1 MADDGSLPLRLVDAV
16 RLEQDVRDALLP
28 GATRVDGHGVV
39 HRLPRLFYE
48 VRSWDEALDVELA
61 EHFRLWEFIQTDAR
75 EALPLQRFPRYIPCA
90 LPLLAAALECFRTA
104 VGTYV
109 HIAANGG
116 YRSPRHL
123 LARERASTHCW
134 GTAVNIYRIGD
145 TVLDNRDAI
154 SRYAAIARKAM
165 PGVWVRPCGTAPG
178 EVDDHLHLD
187 LGYVVAEPRHEALG
201 PATALEAPA
210 T

>member
-1 MADDGSLPLRLVDAV
+1 MADAGGFPLRLVDAV

-28 GATRVDGHGVV
+28 GVARVDGWGIV

-48 VRSWDEALDVELA
+48 VRSWEQALDIELA
-61 EHFRLWEFIQTDAR
+61 PHFRLWEFIQTDAR
-75 EALPLQRFPRYIPCA
+75 EALPLQGFPRYIPCA
-90 LPLLAAALECFRTA
+90 LPLLAASLESFRTA
-104 VGTYV
+104 AGTYI

-116 YRSPRHL
+116 YRSPRHV

-134 GTAVNIYRIGD
+134 GTAINIYRIGD
-145 TVLDNRDAI
+145 TLLDTRDAI
-154 SRYAAIARKAM
+154 ERYATMARASM
-165 PGVWVRPCGTAPG
+165 PGVWVRPCGSAPG

-201 PATALEAPA
+201 PATSLDAPA